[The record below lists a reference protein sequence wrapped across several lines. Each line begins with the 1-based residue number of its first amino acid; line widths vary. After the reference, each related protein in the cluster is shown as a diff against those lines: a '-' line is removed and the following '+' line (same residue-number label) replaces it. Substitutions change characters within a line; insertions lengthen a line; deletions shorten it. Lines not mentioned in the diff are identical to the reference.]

1 MLYCTDDNFA
11 EVLCHLIKSKFIV
24 MKLALARTG
33 LFLFALVLC
42 NTAQAKIWRLNN
54 NGNTPNPAI
63 VADFTGTLQATHDN
77 AAVASGDTIHVEQSP
92 TTYGN
97 CIFTKRLVVIGAGY
111 FLNKNPFTQVN
122 IDYGSTVGDL
132 TFYNNNA
139 AGSHVY
145 GLITGAVYMGVNNL
159 LIARCNLTSLLFIGN
174 TGTADL
180 NGMTLRQCFLT
191 GSTAQNQSV
200 VRSNTGT
207 GLITNMDFSNNI
219 FKLPNYYNVA
229 LNLSDKVSGL
239 FKNNFIDGNLG
250 IYIKNFYVLNNIQ
263 FSSSNTGNNFTN
275 CVVEYNTGTVATMF
289 VSPAGTNNTIGL
301 GNQTKTAA
309 QIALLGGTS
318 TDNTNSLAVA
328 SECIGAGKDG
338 TDCGAFGGDYPYKLS
353 GIAPV
358 PNIYK
363 VIIAPISA
371 GSSSISVTVSA
382 KGNN

>member
-1 MLYCTDDNFA
+1 
-11 EVLCHLIKSKFIV
+11 
-24 MKLALARTG
+24 MKLTLARIG
-33 LFLFALVLC
+33 LFLFTLVLF
-42 NTAQAKIWRLNN
+42 NTAEAKIWRLNN
-54 NGNTPNPAI
+54 NGNAPNPAI
-63 VADFTGTLQATHDN
+63 VADFTGTLQAVHDN
-77 AAVASGDTIHVEQSP
+77 AAVVSGDTIHVEQSP
-92 TTYGN
+92 TTYGS

-122 IDYGSTVGDL
+122 IDYGSSVGDL

-139 AGSHVY
+139 AGSRIF
-145 GLITGAVYMGVNNL
+145 GLTTGVIYMGVNNL
-159 LIARCNLTSLLFIGN
+159 LVSRCNLTSLLYIGN

-180 NGMTLRQCFLT
+180 DGMTLRQCYMNGQT
-191 GSTAQNQSV
+191 TNGQTM

-207 GLITNMDFSNNI
+207 GLITNMDISNNI
-219 FKLPNYYNVA
+219 FMFPGFNSGLV
-229 LNLSDKVSGL
+229 LNAKVSGL
-239 FKNNFIDGNLG
+239 FKNNLINSFYGSNIQ
-250 IYIKNFYVLNNIQ
+250 NFYVLNNIG
-263 FSSSNTGNNFTN
+263 FSGGNSPNTFTN
-275 CVVEYNTGTVATMF
+275 SVLEYNTGTVATMF
-289 VSPAGTNNTIGL
+289 VTPAGTNNTIGL

-318 TDNTNSLAVA
+318 TDNANSLAVA

-371 GSSSISVTVSA
+371 GSASISVTVSA

>member
-1 MLYCTDDNFA
+1 MLYCKNENFV

-24 MKLALARTG
+24 MKLTLAKTG
-33 LFLFALVLC
+33 LFLFALVLF

-54 NGNTPNPAI
+54 NGNAPNPAI
-63 VADFTGTLQATHDN
+63 VADFTGTLQAVHDN
-77 AAVASGDTIHVEQSP
+77 ASVVSGDTIHIEQSP

-97 CIFTKRLVVIGAGY
+97 CIFTKRLVVIGAGF
-111 FLNKNPFTQVN
+111 FLNQNPFTQVN

-139 AGSHVY
+139 SGSHVF
-145 GLITGAVYMGVNNL
+145 GLTTGIIYMGVNNL
-159 LIARCNLTSLLFIGN
+159 LIARCQLTSLLYIGN
-174 TGTADL
+174 TGATDL
-180 NGMTLRQCFLT
+180 NGMTVRQCFLSGQT
-191 GSTAQNQSV
+191 VNGQAM

-207 GLITNMDFSNNI
+207 GLVSNMDFSNNI
-219 FKLPNYYNVA
+219 FRFPGFNSGLV
-229 LNLSDKVSGL
+229 LNAKVSGL
-239 FKNNFIDGNLG
+239 FKNNVINTYYSSN
-250 IYIKNFYVLNNIQ
+250 IQNFYVLNNIG
-263 FSSSNTGNNFTN
+263 FSGGNASNTFTN
-275 CVVEYNTGTVATMF
+275 CVVEYNVGTTAGMF
-289 VSPAGTNNTIGL
+289 VTPAGTNNTIGL
-301 GNQTKTAA
+301 GNQTKTVA

-318 TDNTNSLAVA
+318 IDNGSSLAVS

-363 VIIAPISA
+363 VVIAPISA